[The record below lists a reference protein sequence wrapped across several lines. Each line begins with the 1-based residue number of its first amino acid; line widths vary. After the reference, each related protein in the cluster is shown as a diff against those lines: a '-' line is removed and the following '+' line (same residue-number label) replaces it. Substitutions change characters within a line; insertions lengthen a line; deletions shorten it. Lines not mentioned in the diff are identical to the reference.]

1 MIIISN
7 IPPEFYE
14 RTNEDNRRSSNKTKK
29 GDFKSILLNETSEYD
44 PNDVLRY
51 FSSKRRWMIWETEF
65 SQRRLSLELWKHV
78 TKDWSYQL

>member
-51 FSSKRRWMIWETEF
+51 FSSKRR
-65 SQRRLSLELWKHV
+65 
-78 TKDWSYQL
+78 